1 MTESADEPS
10 KVDVHIH
17 IGRAYEVM
25 HEERR
30 LATAQFAEELRASGL
45 AAEVEVTEYV
55 PGRRGLTPV
64 EWTFIGIGTAKAV
77 DLVVDGAK
85 ALLRRRREAKRATEG
100 SPGRDLGFIIYG
112 PDGEKLREWTT
123 REEEN
128 VEN

>member
-1 MTESADEPS
+1 MSESANEPS
-10 KVDVHIH
+10 EPDVQIQ

-45 AAEVEVTEYV
+45 TVELEVTEYV

-64 EWTFIGIGTAKAV
+64 EWTFIVTGTAKAL

-85 ALLRRRREAKRATEG
+85 ALLRRRREAKHATEG

-123 REEEN
+123 REEEDRS
-128 VEN
+128 